1 MIELKSAVHGR
12 FMLEVAKADADG
24 AEIPGTRRLLSPW
37 QDNLITNT
45 GMDFIGGGGSAPFS
59 FMVAVSVGSG
69 ATAPAFTDTA
79 LQARVATTSTLNTY
93 TSGFTTSA
101 PFYSWLRKEFQFNT
115 GTAAGVLSEL
125 GITGSGGTPAYTG
138 ALIKDS
144 GGSPTTVTVLSD
156 EILIVTYERRTY
168 ATTADVVTTA
178 TIKGVSQTITI
189 RPSQIGT
196 SSGMTATGSPYWTD
210 FVWGGTWYTGGSGVG
225 PSTGVPSGTAQSY
238 SGTGAASVDGAYVSG
253 SYYRDQTM
261 NLRLADAAGLTIT
274 GFKGQNSAVT
284 YQIGFVPG
292 VPKTNSETVALRLRM
307 SWARYTP

>member
-12 FMLEVAKADADG
+12 FMLEVAKADTSG
-24 AEIPGTRRLLSPW
+24 TEIPGTRRVLSPW

-45 GMDFIGGGGSAPFS
+45 GMDFIGGVGASPYD

-69 ATAPAFTDTA
+69 ATAPTFTDTA
-79 LQARVATTSTLNTY
+79 LQARIATTSTMNTY

-101 PFYSWLRKEFQFNT
+101 PFYSWLRKEFQFAA
-115 GTAAGVLSEL
+115 GAAAGVLSEL
-125 GITGSGGTPAYTG
+125 GITGTGGTPAYTR

-144 GGSPTTVTVLSD
+144 GGSPTTITVLSD

-168 ATTADVVTTA
+168 ASTSDVVTTA

-189 RPSQIGT
+189 RPAQIGT
-196 SSGMTATGSPYWTD
+196 ASGMSGTGSAYWSDYT
-210 FVWGGTWYTGGSGVG
+210 WGGTWYTGGSGVG
-225 PSTGVPSGTAQSY
+225 PSTGVPSGTAQFY
-238 SGTGAASVDGAYVSG
+238 TGTGAGKVDEPYVAG

-274 GFKGQNSAVT
+274 GFKGQSSAVA

-292 VPKTNSETVALRLRM
+292 VAKTNSETVALKLRM
-307 SWARYTP
+307 SWSRYTP